1 MVIKAIAFIRP
12 LCAIKRQ
19 MIKYQE
25 IELKTK
31 EDLKKVPNLLFVHLT
46 DMHIGKTVVFFKTS
60 NKDVTISKEL
70 IKVLNK
76 VTADFKDIILIT
88 NRVTEEGRTILKERD
103 IDYLVKDDFFW
114 TDESYINIRNR

>member
-1 MVIKAIAFIRP
+1 M
-12 LCAIKRQ
+12 CAIKRQ

-31 EDLKKVPNLLFVHLT
+31 EDLRKVPNLFFVHLT
-46 DMHIGKTVVFFKTS
+46 DMHIGKTIVYFKIS

-70 IKVLNK
+70 IKVLSK

-88 NRVTEEGRTILKERD
+88 NRVTEEGRTILKERG
-103 IDYLVKDDFFW
+103 IDYLVKDDYFW
-114 TDESYINIRNR
+114 SDESYINRG